1 MNELDHIVKAPGYR
15 RAGNHGCWALCT
27 KQGNGRWHVRRIV
40 WGMTMARAEKRPGE
54 TIRRAAI
61 LLRDEK

>member
-1 MNELDHIVKAPGYR
+1 MNELDAIVKPPGYR

-40 WGMTMARAEKRPGE
+40 WGIVMARAEKRPGE